1 MSSRMPFRGAQ
12 LPRQIRT
19 ARCSL
24 GLGLSSV
31 QSTRAANFSLSTS
44 GGLRAKASPRQPRAT
59 NTPTKPKPLD
69 KPQSYRQSPSPP
81 PPPPPPSSN
90 TANSKPQPP
99 PPQTIDEL
107 FQQRKWSLMGAG
119 IMALGIG
126 LYVSMLV
133 TSHLKEP
140 SPALAQQQPPNHS
153 GTCTHLSHS
162 NEPLP
167 PTGRPSAVDTALAAG
182 QNPDEIRQSALQF
195 DLGLDVPEAFMGLL
209 AHRKFLASRARGHVL
224 EVAVGTG
231 RNLAYYDWTELV
243 AAVARETADTISP
256 SEAADTPADSKRVV
270 KVLDNLKPGSGTKL
284 TDDAHKGKL
293 APGGMDGE
301 VLSFTGVDISSDMMS
316 IARTRLRET
325 VPGLDKVLRKR
336 RVEPLPDATT
346 DGPTVMVDVLNSRVR
361 LVTAD
366 AQQTL
371 PAPPQ
376 ISSPSSPPTKYDTIM
391 QTFGLCSVADPARL
405 LANMAAVLQPDT
417 GRIVLLEHGRGWF
430 DWVNR
435 LLDQYAPRHFQ
446 RYGCWWN
453 RDIEGLVREAARTV
467 PGLEVVALKRPGFLQ
482 FGTTLMIE
490 LKINSQKTLSA
501 EGAARA
507 NKA

>member
-1 MSSRMPFRGAQ
+1 MASRMPFRGAQ

-19 ARCSL
+19 ARCTINL
-24 GLGLSSV
+24 GLNSV
-31 QSTRAANFSLSTS
+31 RSTRAVNFSLSTS
-44 GGLRAKASPRQPRAT
+44 GGLQAKPPRPTRAT
-59 NTPTKPKPLD
+59 NAPTKPKPLE
-69 KPQSYRQSPSPP
+69 K
-81 PPPPPPSSN
+81 
-90 TANSKPQPP
+90 P
-99 PPQTIDEL
+99 PPQTVDEL

-140 SPALAQQQPPNHS
+140 SSPALAQPPHHS
-153 GTCTHLSHS
+153 APCTHLSHIN

-182 QNPDEIRQSALQF
+182 QTPDEVRQSALQF

-243 AAVARETADTISP
+243 AAVARETETDTTTT
-256 SEAADTPADSKRVV
+256 ETAETPADSKRVV
-270 KVLDNLKPGSGTKL
+270 KLLDSLKPGSGTKL
-284 TDDAHKGKL
+284 SDETHKGKL
-293 APGGMDGE
+293 VPGGMDGE

-336 RVEPLPDATT
+336 RAEPLPDAAAGGG
-346 DGPTVMVDVLNSRVR
+346 GPAVMVDVLSSRVR
-361 LVTAD
+361 LVAAD

-371 PAPPQ
+371 PPPPQ
-376 ISSPSSPPTKYDTIM
+376 IAPSPPAKYDTIM

-405 LANMAAVLQPDT
+405 LANMAGVLQPDT
-417 GRIVLLEHGRGWF
+417 GRIILLEHGRGWF
-430 DWVNR
+430 EWVNR
-435 LLDQYAPRHFQ
+435 MLDQYAPRHFQ

-467 PGLEVVALKRPGFLQ
+467 PGLEVVALKRPGLLQ

-490 LKINSQKTLSA
+490 LKVNSQSLPTGS
-501 EGAARA
+501 
-507 NKA
+507 